1 MFVNRLGAFS
11 LQAFYSAAAPKKQ
24 EKIKL
29 TPSLETVFSSEFKF
43 IQNAEPIPAYRVMDQ
58 SGKVLDESQEPDVS
72 KEVAVDI
79 YQKMVTLN
87 IMDNIL
93 YEAQRQ
99 GRISFYMTHYGE
111 EAFMGSAAA
120 LTPDDVVF
128 GQVRTALIL
137 MTVLHYDCNWIS
149 IFFFFLVPWG

>member
-1 MFVNRLGAFS
+1 
-11 LQAFYSAAAPKKQ
+11 
-24 EKIKL
+24 
-29 TPSLETVFSSEFKF
+29 VFSPEFKF

-58 SGKVLDESQEPDVS
+58 SGHVLDNAQEPNVS
-72 KEVAVDI
+72 KEFAVNI
-79 YQKMVTLN
+79 YQNMLTLN

-120 LTPDDVVF
+120 LTTDDVVF
-128 GQVRTALIL
+128 GQVTHNPL
-137 MTVLHYDCNWIS
+137 YKS
-149 IFFFFLVPWG
+149 F